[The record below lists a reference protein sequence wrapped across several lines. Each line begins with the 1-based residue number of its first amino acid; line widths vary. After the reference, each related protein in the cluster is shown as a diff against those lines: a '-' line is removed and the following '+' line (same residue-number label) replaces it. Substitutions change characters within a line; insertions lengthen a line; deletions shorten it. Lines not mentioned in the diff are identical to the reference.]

1 MICFYFYFFTFF
13 ESIKEIK
20 IIDFLLNAKNNFLK
34 QPKHPYSIDTKYLN
48 RNKKIKKLLNTIL
61 LYLELN

>member
-20 IIDFLLNAKNNFLK
+20 IIDFLLNAKN
-34 QPKHPYSIDTKYLN
+34 
-48 RNKKIKKLLNTIL
+48 TIL